1 MNFIKLYA
9 MWIAAAAAAAALAGL
24 YFWVHH
30 DGVVVG
36 RNEVQVKWDAQ
47 TVQVEAAKAKLIADN
62 ALAIK
67 KLQENADERERK
79 SKTDYDNLRGHADT
93 LALSLRNRPNRPAS
107 VGGVPAPASTAQTA
121 SGCTGAGLFR
131 DDSEFFTRKFGL
143 AAATLQAALK
153 TCYAQYD
160 AAIAAVN
167 GASP

>member
-9 MWIAAAAAAAALAGL
+9 MWIAAAVAVAALAGL
-24 YFWVHH
+24 YFWIHH
-30 DGVVVG
+30 DGVVTG

-47 TVQVEAAKAKLIADN
+47 TLQVEAAKAKLLADN

-67 KLQENADERERK
+67 QLQENADEERVQYEK
-79 SKTDYDNLRGHADT
+79 ALADMST
-93 LALSLRNRPNRPAS
+93 RADRLATSLRNRPSRPTS
-107 VGGVPAPASTAQTA
+107 VGGVPAPAGAVQA
-121 SGCTGAGLFR
+121 PSGCTGDRLYR
-131 DDSEFFTRKFGL
+131 DDGEFLTRKFGL
-143 AAATLQAALK
+143 AAATLQSAIK